1 MLNMYIVRTLCM
13 EVGASR
19 RNAPNFNKE
28 GDMTNSRF
36 THLFKKREEQRILD
50 SKAKALFSARS
61 EVDIN
66 ANGTSGYVVK
76 HGPNRGK
83 VLAHKSTK
91 STNNW

>member
-1 MLNMYIVRTLCM
+1 M
-13 EVGASR
+13 
-19 RNAPNFNKE
+19 RNKQQN
-28 GDMTNSRF
+28 
-36 THLFKKREEQRILD
+36 LL

-76 HGPNRGK
+76 HGTNKGK
-83 VLAHKSTK
+83 VLSHKPTK